1 MAIPYILIFIYK
13 WYYRIVQW
21 RMRFM
26 LKLLSVTYSDIYH
39 ILVSDTS
46 FLNNHNH
53 LKMLLTQNNSLR
65 STYKTYPHRTYHKDK
80 VYETNHFNSFF
91 FSSHIVKLRIDLY
104 QTRHYMTWISNSNIK
119 LLKKL
124 FVTFYIPQKPLTIFS
139 WWNQMYMSWLNLFC
153 LN

>member
-1 MAIPYILIFIYK
+1 
-13 WYYRIVQW
+13 
-21 RMRFM
+21 MRFM

-80 VYETNHFNSFF
+80 VYKTNRFNSFF
-91 FSSHIVKLRIDLY
+91 FLA
-104 QTRHYMTWISNSNIK
+104 
-119 LLKKL
+119 
-124 FVTFYIPQKPLTIFS
+124 VT
-139 WWNQMYMSWLNLFC
+139 
-153 LN
+153 

>member
-1 MAIPYILIFIYK
+1 MSICSVAIPYILIFIYK

-53 LKMLLTQNNSLR
+53 LKMFLTQNNSPR
-65 STYKTYPHRTYHKDK
+65 HTTRTKY
-80 VYETNHFNSFF
+80 TRLITLTQF
-91 FSSHIVKLRIDLY
+91 FSSHKVKIRIDLY
-104 QTRHYMTWISNSNIK
+104 QTRHYITWISNSNIK